1 MRLVGSVIRSLAV
14 TAMAASS
21 AALAQTDEIQV
32 YDASIASPG
41 TFSVTFHNN
50 YTPSGRK
57 EADFP
62 GGIVPNRALNGVV
75 ETAYGVSKWL
85 ELGLYLPLYSLTN
98 DRRLLFNGGKLRA
111 LLVVPDAHERT
122 FFYGVNFEFSF
133 NARHW
138 ETTRNSAEIRPIV
151 GARLGPVDVI
161 FNPILDTSLNGI
173 HQLDFAPAGRVAY
186 NFSQS
191 WAGALEHYADF
202 GLVSG
207 FEPVDRQSHTL
218 FAVVDYGS
226 GSTSVELGIGHGFTA
241 ASDRTVLKLIVT
253 RDF

>member
-1 MRLVGSVIRSLAV
+1 MRVVGNLLRSLAV
-14 TAMAASS
+14 TTMAASS

-32 YDASIASPG
+32 YDASIAAPH
-41 TFSVTFHNN
+41 TFSVTVHNN

-62 GGIVPNRALNGVV
+62 GGIVPNHALNGVV
-75 ETAYGVSKWL
+75 ETAYGVNDWL
-85 ELGLYLPLYSLTN
+85 ELGLYLPLYSLTG
-98 DRRLLFNGGKLRA
+98 DGRPLFNGGKLRA
-111 LLVVPDAHERT
+111 LFVVPDAKERK

-138 ETTRNSAEIRPIV
+138 ETTRNSAEIRPII
-151 GARLGPVDVI
+151 GTRFGPIDVI

-186 NFSQS
+186 NLSET
-191 WAGALEHYADF
+191 WAGALEYYADF
-202 GLVSG
+202 GPLSG
-207 FEPVDRQSHTL
+207 FDPVDRQSHTL

-226 GSTSVELGIGHGFTA
+226 GPNSIELGIGHGFTA
-241 ASDRTVLKLIVT
+241 GSDRLVLKLIVT